1 MEKNT
6 YKIDFLKDKNI
17 LVTGASK
24 GIGKSLA
31 INLSSYGANTIL
43 LARNEESLDSL
54 YDEIKEKFNTSPMII
69 KCDLSLLEESS
80 AQKIANLITQNYE
93 VLDALIN
100 NASVISKMSS
110 ITDYDLKN
118 WEEVFNIN
126 LKSSF
131 LLSKYL
137 VPLLKHSKLP
147 RLIFTSSR
155 VAIKGK
161 AFWGA
166 YSASKAGVKALSEI
180 LNEELDF
187 IPNFKVFNFDPKAT
201 RTDMRALAYPAEDPS
216 TLKDPEKLI
225 EYYLWMLSE
234 QSSCSSK
241 VYIEFDEQM

>member
-43 LARNEESLDSL
+43 LARNEESIDSL

-69 KCDLSLLEESS
+69 KCDLSLLGESS
-80 AQKIANLITQNYE
+80 AQEIANLITQNYE

-100 NASVISKMSS
+100 NAAVISKMSS

-180 LNEELDF
+180 LL
-187 IPNFKVFNFDPKAT
+187 PK
-201 RTDMRALAYPAEDPS
+201 
-216 TLKDPEKLI
+216 
-225 EYYLWMLSE
+225 
-234 QSSCSSK
+234 
-241 VYIEFDEQM
+241 

>member
-1 MEKNT
+1 
-6 YKIDFLKDKNI
+6 
-17 LVTGASK
+17 
-24 GIGKSLA
+24 
-31 INLSSYGANTIL
+31 
-43 LARNEESLDSL
+43 
-54 YDEIKEKFNTSPMII
+54 
-69 KCDLSLLEESS
+69 
-80 AQKIANLITQNYE
+80 
-93 VLDALIN
+93 
-100 NASVISKMSS
+100 MSS

-155 VAIKGK
+155 VAVKGK

-216 TLKDPEKLI
+216 TLKEPEKLI

-234 QSSCSSK
+234 QSSYSSK